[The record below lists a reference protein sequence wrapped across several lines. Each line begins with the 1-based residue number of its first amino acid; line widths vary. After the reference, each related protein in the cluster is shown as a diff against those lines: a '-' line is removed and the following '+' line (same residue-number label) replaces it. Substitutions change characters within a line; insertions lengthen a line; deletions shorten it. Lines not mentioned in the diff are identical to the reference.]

1 MTYKHD
7 YDKILT
13 RLTTILQRLNDGEA
27 LSVTELANE
36 FNVSSRTI
44 QRDFNERL
52 IAFPVVQINK
62 KWQMQDGFKIE
73 KSNSLEDTLVLDII
87 EKLSENVGGSFYS
100 RAKKLLSKI
109 KNEEYNPIYA
119 KLDLEDISDKLSEI
133 QTLESTIKSKTIID
147 CKYKLQNNKTYDIT
161 VKPLKIVNYEG
172 FWYLIALD
180 NRNDELKK
188 YYLKNISNIKPIDET
203 FTTTK
208 ELDKLLDNSISIWF
222 QKDVEPFDV
231 KLYIDQIVSK
241 YFQRKPISKTQ
252 TIESINSDGSIEI
265 NIKATSEMEILP
277 IVKYWLPHIKV
288 LEPKWIDDIVKKDLD
303 KYLKKF
309 I

>member
-1 MTYKHD
+1 MLGNQGKN
-7 YDKILT
+7 I
-13 RLTTILQRLNDGEA
+13 I
-27 LSVTELANE
+27 S
-36 FNVSSRTI
+36 
-44 QRDFNERL
+44 
-52 IAFPVVQINK
+52 P
-62 KWQMQDGFKIE
+62 IE
-73 KSNSLEDTLVLDII
+73 NW
-87 EKLSENVGGSFYS
+87 
-100 RAKKLLSKI
+100 
-109 KNEEYNPIYA
+109 EY
-119 KLDLEDISDKLSEI
+119 L
-133 QTLESTIKSKTIID
+133 
-147 CKYKLQNNKTYDIT
+147 CKLQHYMIQEK
-161 VKPLKIVNYEG
+161 
-172 FWYLIALD
+172 YLYQ
-180 NRNDELKK
+180 KK

-288 LEPKWIDDIVKKDLD
+288 LEPKWIDDIVKKDLE

>member
-100 RAKKLLSKI
+100 RAKKQ
-109 KNEEYNPIYA
+109 E
-119 KLDLEDISDKLSEI
+119 
-133 QTLESTIKSKTIID
+133 
-147 CKYKLQNNKTYDIT
+147 
-161 VKPLKIVNYEG
+161 
-172 FWYLIALD
+172 
-180 NRNDELKK
+180 
-188 YYLKNISNIKPIDET
+188 
-203 FTTTK
+203 
-208 ELDKLLDNSISIWF
+208 
-222 QKDVEPFDV
+222 
-231 KLYIDQIVSK
+231 
-241 YFQRKPISKTQ
+241 
-252 TIESINSDGSIEI
+252 
-265 NIKATSEMEILP
+265 
-277 IVKYWLPHIKV
+277 
-288 LEPKWIDDIVKKDLD
+288 
-303 KYLKKF
+303 
-309 I
+309 